1 MSLTIESVKTAIK
14 IGTCVHY
21 TGKANRLWCM
31 NWDSDH
37 MNKVKSDAGR
47 IYLIVSREEGGE
59 GVIKKIG
66 KSECKGGMK
75 NTFGFYEGGLGG
87 SPSIRTF
94 GIHHLISTE
103 IKEEKTIEI
112 WGIWSKPVKVQVPG
126 LFDVTEMMVTPSI
139 HCMED
144 ACRNDYKK
152 IMGEYPPW
160 NFQERGAP
168 WPEDV
173 QIAYKEQVANR
184 ATDAE
189 RQAKKEE
196 REKQKTA
203 KAAEKQAKKEERE
216 KLKAEK
222 AAAKLAKA
230 AEKQANHHI
239 NDAQLAAGVQAS
251 LNENGGR
258 PCVEKKREKN

>member
-14 IGTCVHY
+14 IGTCVAY
-21 TGKANRLWCM
+21 TGEAKRLWSM
-31 NWDSDH
+31 NWDNTHLD
-37 MNKVKSDAGR
+37 KIKSNAGR
-47 IYLIVSREEGGE
+47 IYLIVTREEGGN

-75 NTFGFYEGGLGG
+75 NTFAFYQGGLGG

-103 IKEEKTIEI
+103 IKENAVEI

-126 LFDVTEMMVTPSI
+126 LFEVTEMMVTPSI

-144 ACRNDYKK
+144 ACRNDYKE

-160 NFQERGAP
+160 NFQERGTP

-184 ATDAE
+184 ATDAQRKE
-189 RQAKKEE
+189 KKEQ
-196 REKQKTA
+196 REK
-203 KAAEKQAKKEERE
+203 R
-216 KLKAEK
+216 KAEK
-222 AAAKLAKA
+222 IAAKNAK
-230 AEKQANHHI
+230 KQKSGAVNI
-239 NDAQLAAGVQAS
+239 
-251 LNENGGR
+251 
-258 PCVEKKREKN
+258 

>member
-1 MSLTIESVKTAIK
+1 MSLTIESVKTAVK
-14 IGTCVHY
+14 IGTCVAY

-31 NWDSDH
+31 NWDGDH

-75 NTFGFYEGGLGG
+75 NTFSFYEGGLGG

-103 IKEEKTIEI
+103 IKEGNTIEI

-144 ACRNDYKK
+144 ACRSDYKK

-160 NFQERGAP
+160 NFQERGTP

-189 RQAKKEE
+189 RQAKNEE
-196 REKQKTA
+196 REKQKA
-203 KAAEKQAKKEERE
+203 AKAAEKQAKNEEREKQKAAKAAAKLVKAAEKQAKKEERE
-216 KLKAEK
+216 KLKA
-222 AAAKLAKA
+222 AKA
-230 AEKQANHHI
+230 DAKKQ
-239 NDAQLAAGVQAS
+239 
-251 LNENGGR
+251 
-258 PCVEKKREKN
+258 KK